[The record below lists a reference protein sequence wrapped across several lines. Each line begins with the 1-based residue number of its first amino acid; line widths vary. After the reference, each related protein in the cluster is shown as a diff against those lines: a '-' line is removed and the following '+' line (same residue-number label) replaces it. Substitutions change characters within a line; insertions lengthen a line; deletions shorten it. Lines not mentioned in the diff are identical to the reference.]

1 MHSPS
6 VPPTAAMSKERKDVE
21 AHPTSVGGSAAND
34 LPELDEEARFNELRA
49 ASSKDERLR
58 FYAEW
63 LATPQAS
70 RLPRTKAE
78 LATLWGVSRTTLW
91 NYEQE
96 PWLQSEILRRQRS
109 TLTASNLQ
117 DVIATLVR
125 QATDPDNVRSVSA
138 AKLIFDFMGQGDEHQ
153 AAENVST
160 LTTAAMREALA
171 AIEAKGG

>member
-1 MHSPS
+1 
-6 VPPTAAMSKERKDVE
+6 MSEERRDQETLPAE
-21 AHPTSVGGSAAND
+21 AGGSAVNEQ
-34 LPELDEEARFNELRA
+34 PELDKEARFAELRA

-70 RLPRTKAE
+70 RLPQTKAE

-117 DVIATLVR
+117 DVIANLVR
-125 QATDPDNVRSVSA
+125 QATDPENPRSVSA
-138 AKLIFDFMGQGDEHQ
+138 AKLIFDFMGQGDEQ
-153 AAENVST
+153 KAAENVST
-160 LTTAAMREALA
+160 LTTEAMREALA